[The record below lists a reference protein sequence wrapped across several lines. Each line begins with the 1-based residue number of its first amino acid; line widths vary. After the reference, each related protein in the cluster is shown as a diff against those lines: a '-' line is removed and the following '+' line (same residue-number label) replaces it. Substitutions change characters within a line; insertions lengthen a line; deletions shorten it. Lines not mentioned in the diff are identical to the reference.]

1 MSSRLAIAA
10 LVLVASTLSRSTSAS
25 AQAGARLLSV
35 EGPITSYEVDGDVG
49 FVGEYRV
56 LKPGQH
62 SLSFEGVPP
71 SRLTVTM
78 SVGDFG
84 VRAVATTI
92 SDVCADSS
100 RTADANSEVRSW
112 PVDVVSNPKVN
123 GASILR
129 IGEPKLDHRTRALSP
144 CPASRWIK
152 QATWRLNVTSTPV
165 GASVAVGNKV
175 LALTDARIE
184 VPYGVADDGAEEDV
198 HIRVYK
204 PGFIGCTF
212 LLSWLE
218 KDKSN
223 DVSCDLTS
231 PEAPATP
238 PSRP

>member
-1 MSSRLAIAA
+1 MSSRHGITA
-10 LVLVASTLSRSTSAS
+10 LVLVASTLSTSAG

-35 EGPITSYEVDGDVG
+35 EGPITSYDVDGDIG
-49 FVGEYRV
+49 FVGEYRT

-78 SVGDFG
+78 NVGDFG
-84 VRAVATTI
+84 MRVVGTTI

-100 RTADANSEVRSW
+100 RSGDANTEVRAW
-112 PVDVVSNPKVN
+112 PVEVVSNPKVN

-144 CPASRWIK
+144 CPASRWAK

-165 GASVAVGNKV
+165 GASIAAGNKY
-175 LALTDARIE
+175 LAVTDARIE
-184 VPYGVADDGAEEDV
+184 VPYGLADDGAEEDV

-212 LLSWLE
+212 LLGDLR